1 MFDVKS
7 GPTIMFLLP
16 RYVAE
21 VSASAVAV
29 EQLDRQG
36 RLNLQP
42 AVAQAA
48 EEWTHQQQQEEEE
61 EQEGEAEVVMV
72 GDNQDQEEES
82 DSRAGGDSPV
92 GVITSSSCDDRNV
105 SSQTV
110 RENFE
115 NKVESSCD
123 TVTNSE
129 EEIPPVKLAVEDP
142 RPEQDSLEEVEGE
155 GELSSLDIE
164 DMRENLV
171 LASEEAQQLL
181 SDLNN
186 R

>member
-1 MFDVKS
+1 MFSLNCSVLTHNDYS
-7 GPTIMFLLP
+7 

-42 AVAQAA
+42 AVAQASQ
-48 EEWTHQQQQEEEE
+48 EWAQDEVEEEE
-61 EQEGEAEVVMV
+61 EAGV
-72 GDNQDQEEES
+72 GANNQDDEEEINS
-82 DSRAGGDSPV
+82 EAGGDSPV
-92 GVITSSSCDDRNV
+92 GVITRNSSCDERNV
-105 SSQTV
+105 SSQSV
-110 RENFE
+110 RDHFE

-123 TVTNSE
+123 TLNSHE
-129 EEIPPVKLAVEDP
+129 KLLGP
-142 RPEQDSLEEVEGE
+142 GPEQDSSEEADKVEDE
-155 GELSSLDIE
+155 AELSTLDIE

>member
-1 MFDVKS
+1 MHAAAAQLAE
-7 GPTIMFLLP
+7 LLQIQQ
-16 RYVAE
+16 
-21 VSASAVAV
+21 ASEA
-29 EQLDRQG
+29 R
-36 RLNLQP
+36 

-61 EQEGEAEVVMV
+61 EQEGEAEVVVV

-92 GVITSSSCDDRNV
+92 GVITASSCDDRNV

-129 EEIPPVKLAVEDP
+129 EEIPPVKLAVEVP

>member
-1 MFDVKS
+1 M
-7 GPTIMFLLP
+7 
-16 RYVAE
+16 AE

-48 EEWTHQQQQEEEE
+48 QEWSHQREEEE
-61 EQEGEAEVVMV
+61 EEEEGEVVV
-72 GDNQDQEEES
+72 GDNQDEVEGN
-82 DSRAGGDSPV
+82 DSQAGGGSQV
-92 GVITSSSCDDRNV
+92 GGITSSSCDDRNV
-105 SSQTV
+105 SSQRV
-110 RENFE
+110 RENLE

-123 TVTNSE
+123 TVTNGG
-129 EEIPPVKLAVEDP
+129 AGD
-142 RPEQDSLEEVEGE
+142 QQSLEEGADKLEDE
-155 GELSSLDIE
+155 AELSSLDIE

-171 LASEEAQQLL
+171 LASQEAQQLL

>member
-1 MFDVKS
+1 M
-7 GPTIMFLLP
+7 
-16 RYVAE
+16 AE

-42 AVAQAA
+42 AVAQASQ
-48 EEWTHQQQQEEEE
+48 EWTQQEEDEE
-61 EQEGEAEVVMV
+61 EDEEVVEN
-72 GDNQDQEEES
+72 NQDEEEENVS
-82 DSRAGGDSPV
+82 VAGGDVPV
-92 GVITSSSCDDRNV
+92 GVITSSSCDERNV
-105 SSQTV
+105 SSQLV
-110 RENFE
+110 RDNNVE

-123 TVTNSE
+123 TVAGTNSE
-129 EEIPPVKLAVEDP
+129 EEDPHAKLVGEVP
-142 RPEQDSLEEVEGE
+142 RPEQESLEAEDEA
-155 GELSSLDIE
+155 ELTSLDID

>member
-1 MFDVKS
+1 M
-7 GPTIMFLLP
+7 
-16 RYVAE
+16 AE

-48 EEWTHQQQQEEEE
+48 QEWTQEVEEGEGDVGDNNQDEEEE
-61 EQEGEAEVVMV
+61 NDDEA
-72 GDNQDQEEES
+72 G
-82 DSRAGGDSPV
+82 ADSP
-92 GVITSSSCDDRNV
+92 GEVITRSSSCEERNL
-105 SSQTV
+105 SSQRV
-110 RENFE
+110 RDNLEH
-115 NKVESSCD
+115 KVGSSCD
-123 TVTNSE
+123 TVTSETNSADE
-129 EEIPPVKLAVEDP
+129 ATHVKLVGEVP
-142 RPEQDSLEEVEGE
+142 RSEHDSLEEATDKVENGAE
-155 GELSSLDIE
+155 YSSLDIE

-171 LASEEAQQLL
+171 SASEEAQQLL